1 MGWIFMDFQPLT
13 NWDALPRTAIFS
25 VCFEDVP
32 LGSSGEIIP
41 SWGLTLFFGSYLR
54 FASEIWKRA
63 MDYSGLLDY
72 WHDWFST
79 TRCGYEPK
87 LGGVRSWSKSQR
99 LGIEHWFYRN
109 PNLWTW
115 HGNIAYIQYI
125 YIYLYLIYC
134 HILPPTVIGKWKSS
148 IFMMSG
154 SDFSGGIHQH
164 WLGVSL
170 TIWQQDHEDLMNP
183 WCQMVSSINPL
194 ASRST

>member
-1 MGWIFMDFQPLT
+1 MHFQGPQL
-13 NWDALPRTAIFS
+13 S
-25 VCFEDVP
+25 VWFEDVP
-32 LGSSGEIIP
+32 LGFSGEIMH
-41 SWGLTLFFGSYLR
+41 TQLR
-54 FASEIWKRA
+54 LNFVFWQLSKICEWDLKTCH
-63 MDYSGLLDY
+63 GLLDY

-115 HGNIAYIQYI
+115 HGNIAYILYI
-125 YIYLYLIYC
+125 YISDLLP
-134 HILPPTVIGKWKSS
+134 HIATNKLVGGSTTVIGKGKSS